1 MYRSIP
7 RPLTDVALL
16 LSRIA
21 IGVIFFA
28 HGWQKLNTNGLG
40 GTQKAFEMMGVPL
53 PAVSALYA
61 TFVELLGGA
70 ALIAGALMPLA
81 GLLLVLD
88 MAGAFL
94 FVHADKGLFAD
105 KGGYELVLALGA
117 GALALALVGGGR
129 YGVDG
134 VLARRAPAT
143 DAAPAESV
151 TA

>member
-1 MYRSIP
+1 MYRRIP
-7 RPLTDVALL
+7 RPLTDVTLL
-16 LSRIA
+16 LARIA
-21 IGVIFFA
+21 LGVIFFA
-28 HGWQKLNTNGLG
+28 HGWQKLVTNGLD
-40 GTQKAFEMMGVPL
+40 GTQKGFEMMGVPL

-70 ALIAGALMPLA
+70 ALIVGALLPLA

-117 GALALALVGGGR
+117 AALALAVVGGGR

-134 VLARRAPAT
+134 LLARRAPAT
-143 DAAPAESV
+143 DAVPAGSV
-151 TA
+151 AA